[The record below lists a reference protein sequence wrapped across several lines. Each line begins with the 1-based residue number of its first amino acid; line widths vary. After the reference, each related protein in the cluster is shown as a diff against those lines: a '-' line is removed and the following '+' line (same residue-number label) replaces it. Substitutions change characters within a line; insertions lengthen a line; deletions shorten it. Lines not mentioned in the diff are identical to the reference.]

1 MKKTLLLAIIML
13 PEILL
18 AQNNI
23 PSVYSKNINTN
34 VSIDN
39 EINNINKLIIVVD
52 SINFKHAFASW
63 EKVKDSLKRR
73 NDTLNGLKS
82 KRQNPIISFYGAAT
96 VAAGTDFL
104 STLTS
109 SGQLNAIVNPFSNFY
124 VGVGANLLFAN
135 PGSPVKK
142 DSIDINSLMFP
153 ETGRFGALISLLN
166 KFSLNSPASTGEIR
180 NHYIVPQFS
189 FAYRKVLID
198 SPSINFKVLNYNFGL
213 KYELDA
219 LTKDSDNVSLTVM
232 PYFNLFNI
240 PDEDVKN
247 FDKLVNDTLFTNAN
261 KHAEINAYGIKTTL
275 QYKSFLFFFDIRHNM
290 KTSQLSD
297 DDPFKGTRVNVGF
310 STIFNISLNK
320 K

>member
-1 MKKTLLLAIIML
+1 MRQLLLLAVIIL
-13 PEILL
+13 PELLL

-23 PSVYSKNINTN
+23 PSGDSKKIQA
-34 VSIDN
+34 DF
-39 EINNINKLIIVVD
+39 INNKIHSTKKLIKKID
-52 SINFKHAFASW
+52 IATQKSKLNFLN
-63 EKVKDSLKRR
+63 ETLDSLNNLETK
-73 NDTLNGLKS
+73 NLS
-82 KRQNPIISFYGAAT
+82 PVISFYGAASI
-96 VAAGTDFL
+96 AAGTDFL

-109 SGQLNAIVNPFSNFY
+109 AGQLNAIVNPFSNFY
-124 VGVGANLLFAN
+124 MGLGANLLFAN
-135 PGSPVKK
+135 PGSAVKK
-142 DSIDINSLMFP
+142 DSVDINSLMFP
-153 ETGRFGALISLLN
+153 ETGKFGALISLLN
-166 KFSLNSPASTGEIR
+166 KFSLSSCADNGEIR
-180 NHYIVPQFS
+180 NHYLVPQFS

-219 LTKDSDNVSLTVM
+219 VTRDSDNVSLTIM

-247 FDKLVNDTLFTNAN
+247 FDQLVNDTLFTNAN

-275 QYKSFLFFFDIRHNM
+275 QYKSFLFFFDIRHNK

-310 STIFNISLNK
+310 SAIFNIPLK
-320 K
+320 KK